1 MLRRRFTQRLRA
13 IAPIYDGVTTLGTR
27 LRRTCPNMTDSG
39 CDNRA
44 LCSPPQTANK
54 KMMSTLPAIAE
65 DAPSNDQRSAPAP
78 TLKHTVSKGSIQEMS
93 QHVDPRR
100 RSRSLSDEAI
110 QKTYEERYATKEKGD

>member
-1 MLRRRFTQRLRA
+1 ML
-13 IAPIYDGVTTLGTR
+13 
-27 LRRTCPNMTDSG
+27 S
-39 CDNRA
+39 
-44 LCSPPQTANK
+44 CSPPQTAYN